1 MVNINKILVPT
12 DFSEFADKA
21 LEEALE
27 VAEQFDSKI
36 FLVHAIRADQRFKL
50 SETFD
55 EETQKKIRKALSRK
69 TEAAFQ
75 KQMAKF
81 PLAATVEIDTRVCK
95 GVPYREILEL
105 EKEIKPDVIVLASQ
119 GRSGFEEFFFGSTA
133 EKIVRR
139 STCSVLIVKD
149 RL

>member
-1 MVNINKILVPT
+1 MVNIKKILVPT
-12 DFSEFADKA
+12 DFSNFADKA

-36 FLVHAIRADQRFKL
+36 FLVHVIRADQRFKL
-50 SETFD
+50 AETFD
-55 EETQKKIRKALSRK
+55 EETQQKIRKAMSKK
-69 TEAAFQ
+69 TEAALR
-75 KQMAKF
+75 KQMAKY
-81 PLAATVEIDTRVCK
+81 PLAEKVEIETRVCK

-105 EKEIKPDVIVLASQ
+105 EKEIKPDVIVMAPQ

>member
-1 MVNINKILVPT
+1 MVNIKKILVPT
-12 DFSEFADKA
+12 DFSNFADKA
-21 LEEALE
+21 LEEALA

-36 FLVHAIRADQRFKL
+36 FLVHVIRADQRFKL
-50 SETFD
+50 AETFD
-55 EETQKKIRKALSRK
+55 EETQQKIRKALSKK
-69 TEAAFQ
+69 TETAFQ

-81 PLAATVEIDTRVCK
+81 PLADKVAIDTRVCK
-95 GVPYREILEL
+95 GVPYREILEV

-149 RL
+149 QL